1 MRDCSAQSTELKLGG
16 WNTWGTE
23 AFCSFV
29 SLNKSLDCS
38 SFVLNEYNKW
48 FLCEMISEIPS
59 IFQVIDS
66 VVLIDKNIT
75 ARGFLL
81 KLRLLVSWLLISVK
95 VKIDYGPCV
104 DWSSWAFFV
113 LCVEMLSDL
122 IQAHC
127 PHLRMY
133 LREMCSWELVSSL
146 I

>member
-1 MRDCSAQSTELKLGG
+1 
-16 WNTWGTE
+16 
-23 AFCSFV
+23 
-29 SLNKSLDCS
+29 
-38 SFVLNEYNKW
+38 
-48 FLCEMISEIPS
+48 MISEIPS

-66 VVLIDKNIT
+66 VVLIEKNIT
-75 ARGFLL
+75 TRGFLL
-81 KLRLLVSWLLISVK
+81 KPRLLVSWLLISVK
-95 VKIDYGPCV
+95 VKIDYVPCV

-146 I
+146 T